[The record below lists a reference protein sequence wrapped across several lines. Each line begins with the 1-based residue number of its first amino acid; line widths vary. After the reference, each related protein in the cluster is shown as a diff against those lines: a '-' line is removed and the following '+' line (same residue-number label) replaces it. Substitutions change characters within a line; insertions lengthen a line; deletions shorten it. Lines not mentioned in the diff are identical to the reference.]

1 MSMKQ
6 RAQTDTSRDYDAA
19 LKHLGIISAEGVPDT
34 YFENNRDKA
43 AKLLDQ
49 IPDRA
54 LVLELRHRKYSVSCV
69 KRVEL

>member
-1 MSMKQ
+1 MSMKLKV
-6 RAQTDTSRDYDAA
+6 QTNTSRDYEAA
-19 LKHLGIISAEGVPDT
+19 LKQLGIISAEGVPDT